1 MKTNAVSIIAILL
14 IASLAM
20 VSCAQPN
27 SNPANAKDLVQV
39 SFTKPEAKSAS
50 VTPGTVDTPELGS
63 LWFQYKAVKNAADDS
78 GVTIGAKSEWTDL
91 GSSAG
96 LAQTIELS
104 RGKWDISLRGF
115 ASSANRASGTNPI
128 FEGNVTY
135 DVGADLA
142 TRGETVNVELDFT
155 NPSGTGSYQIAVTVP
170 QSYVDE
176 SAKVKVTV
184 TPSSGTE
191 QSEIKTYSSEATQTF
206 TFSGLANGSAQV
218 KVEYMDNTGASI
230 GDPASANM
238 LIMTDM
244 TTKGVAS
251 VSETNTYSITFAG
264 AINGTAEGTTVE
276 KIELSGDA
284 FVLSDGYLA
293 VDSISGAKLPI
304 SGYSGNQLKVYVADS
319 LSYTQEEVIN
329 RGIEAVLTLE
339 SDTGN
344 YILNDVGGSKSPF
357 NGGYDSP
364 CVVIGDSYYSSI
376 EGAFNASSNGDVLVL
391 TKDVALTSPVNYSND
406 FNITF
411 DLNNY
416 SLTSSLADGMEF
428 TVTGNG
434 SIHTQNYERIYKK
447 ASIVVTSIDGT
458 IMSDVLHT
466 TLCEIITSAE

>member
-264 AINGTAEGTTVE
+264 AINGTAEGTAVE

-284 FVLSDGYLA
+284 FVVIDQGVVA
-293 VDSISGAKLPI
+293 DFKLPV
-304 SGYSGNQLKVYVADS
+304 SGYSGQQVKLYVADS
-319 LSYTQEEVIN
+319 PNYNQSEVI
-329 RGIEAVLTLE
+329 
-339 SDTGN
+339 
-344 YILNDVGGSKSPF
+344 
-357 NGGYDSP
+357 
-364 CVVIGDSYYSSI
+364 
-376 EGAFNASSNGDVLVL
+376 SNGICA
-391 TKDVALTSPVNYSND
+391 TVALDSEGEGYGEVVTSETKAVNLKPEVIIGETGYTSIANAIAAASEGD
-406 FNITF
+406 ILRLLVDVDLVGQEPFEYNKSFNITF
-411 DLNNY
+411 DMQNY
-416 SLTSSLADGMEF
+416 SLSNISDGMEF
-428 TVTGNG
+428 VVTGTG
-434 SIHTQNYERIYKK
+434 SITVKNKGASSLAPIREYKK
-447 ASIVVTSIDGT
+447 VAIVVTSLDGSAK
-458 IMSDVLHT
+458 SDVVYA
-466 TLCEIITSAE
+466 TLCETSME

>member
-251 VSETNTYSITFAG
+251 VSETNTYTISFAG
-264 AINGTAEGTTVE
+264 AINGTAEEATPSL
-276 KIELSGDA
+276 ELSGNAFMAKSSTGVESAAFSLVNYTENQVEVYYTTDLDA
-284 FVLSDGYLA
+284 SKDTILSG
-293 VDSISGAKLPI
+293 DSVTA
-304 SGYSGNQLKVYVADS
+304 
-319 LSYTQEEVIN
+319 
-329 RGIEAVLTLE
+329 TLDV
-339 SDTGN
+339 DTGTYVVGEN
-344 YILNDVGGSKSPF
+344 YESKSPF
-357 NGGYDSP
+357 IPQQTAY
-364 CVVIGDSYYSSI
+364 VAVIGSVSYSSLQNALDAAK
-376 EGAFNASSNGDVLVL
+376 EGDIIYLLKDTTELSDSLTFDKDYSITINGE
-391 TKDVALTSPVNYSND
+391 VNGNPSTLQSGD
-406 FNITF
+406 KIIVTGKGSVNITRM
-411 DLNNY
+411 DNGYN
-416 SLTSSLADGMEF
+416 
-428 TVTGNG
+428 NG
-434 SIHTQNYERIYKK
+434 SDGNYQKV
-447 ASIVVTSIDGT
+447 AIVITSIDGSIQSNVMYAT
-458 IMSDVLHT
+458 CFNVN
-466 TLCEIITSAE
+466 